1 MNSSHLGTSHVVPA
15 HSAAYSLQRAIQ
27 SSGRG
32 DRVISFPDDLSCG
45 PIDSDAV
52 AARAISG
59 GRKSKAMWMPIWTI
73 SGGASSRP
81 QTAS

>member
-1 MNSSHLGTSHVVPA
+1 MNSRQLGASHVSPG

-32 DRVISFPDDLSCG
+32 DRAISFPDDLNCG

-52 AARAISG
+52 AARAIFG

-81 QTAS
+81 RAAS